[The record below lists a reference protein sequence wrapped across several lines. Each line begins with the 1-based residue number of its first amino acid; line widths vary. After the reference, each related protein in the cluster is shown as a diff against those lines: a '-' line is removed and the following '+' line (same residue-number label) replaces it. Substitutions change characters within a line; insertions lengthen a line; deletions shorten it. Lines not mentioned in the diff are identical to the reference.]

1 MPYQGECLCGAVAFE
16 LQGEPFLY
24 VICHCK
30 NCKQA
35 GGGAFMANAFFEP
48 QYVTVTK
55 GKDSVKTYSDN
66 KTKSGNAV
74 FRSFCS
80 NCGSPL
86 FIGPAAGNI
95 TVVQASNVNG
105 SENWVPKKEFF
116 AECKWGWVKELTFQP
131 KKSKL

>member
-1 MPYQGECLCGAVAFE
+1 MSYQGECLCGAVAFE
-16 LQGEPFLY
+16 LQGEPFHY

-35 GGGAFMANAFFEP
+35 GGGAFMANAFFKP
-48 QYVTVTK
+48 QHVTVTK

-66 KTKSGNAV
+66 KTKSGNAIS
-74 FRSFCS
+74 RSFCS
-80 NCGSPL
+80 NCGSSL

-95 TVVQASNVNG
+95 TIVQASNVNG

-116 AECKWGWVKELTFQP
+116 AECKWEWVKEIAFQP
-131 KKSKL
+131 KRSKL